1 MRTSRRK
8 HIPKPMKI
16 RAECSEVSI
25 KGWRRCAKEDAERM
39 TLALTI
45 LTAGV
50 AGPIASV
57 LVKDKAAKVFEKL
70 AENMQG
76 KASKTALEAAGEMV
90 KDSAGDLTKK
100 GLEKV
105 AQEVSKAY
113 ERPSV
118 EDAFHSSGVPPDQ
131 YGDQLQEAIDLQ
143 TGVLQKLITAFMRKG
158 SAGMTMDD
166 AKQLLSR
173 ILNTDFVKYPPSA
186 VKKGV
191 PEKEG
196 ERGVVAGVGL
206 GPRPEYWERH
216 SLLFNAKELSA
227 SSRFDGSWLTN
238 CNFRPARS
246 TRQG

>member
-25 KGWRRCAKEDAERM
+25 KAWRRCAKEDAERM

-76 KASKTALEAAGEMV
+76 KASKTALEAAGQMV

-105 AQEVSKAY
+105 AQEV
-113 ERPSV
+113 
-118 EDAFHSSGVPPDQ
+118 
-131 YGDQLQEAIDLQ
+131 
-143 TGVLQKLITAFMRKG
+143 
-158 SAGMTMDD
+158 
-166 AKQLLSR
+166 
-173 ILNTDFVKYPPSA
+173 
-186 VKKGV
+186 
-191 PEKEG
+191 
-196 ERGVVAGVGL
+196 
-206 GPRPEYWERH
+206 
-216 SLLFNAKELSA
+216 
-227 SSRFDGSWLTN
+227 
-238 CNFRPARS
+238 
-246 TRQG
+246 

>member
-1 MRTSRRK
+1 MSPSSSRQVRRAQARK
-8 HIPKPMKI
+8 AGSLAAAVAAIAVVAMLTG
-16 RAECSEVSI
+16 CSSSSSGGPPLTGSGYPNV
-25 KGWRRCAKEDAERM
+25 DASNTRYVGGPINSSNVA
-39 TLALTI
+39 TLASAWTLPITTKSEYGSYSSAPI
-45 LTAGV
+45 ISGGV
-50 AGPIASV
+50 IYSQ
-57 LVKDKAAKVFEKL
+57 D
-70 AENMQG
+70 
-76 KASKTALEAAGEMV
+76 LESNV
-90 KDSAGDLTKK
+90 
-100 GLEKV
+100 
-105 AQEVSKAY
+105 Q
-113 ERPSV
+113 
-118 EDAFHSSGVPPDQ
+118 
-131 YGDQLQEAIDLQ
+131 AIDLQ